1 MKRKVIILGGGLS
14 ALSTGIHL
22 LEDGGAAKYD
32 VKILCMEHR
41 LGGKAASWRKP
52 DGRFMEIGFH
62 AIFGYYRAI
71 RGLLAK
77 VGRPVTDTRWFSSN
91 HGIHLM
97 YEASARAVNRLH
109 LPNGISDIEAILNNG
124 FVDYQGM
131 NVLEKMRAARFFAE
145 ALPRLFLDP
154 LAPEIDEQ
162 SFTAFCVSMGLDI
175 SLTQKSWFRYVLDL
189 AFNYPNEG
197 SAFVG
202 ARGFRALVGYENSE
216 VFYFNGPMSEIMIA
230 PLAEYFT
237 ALGGTIEFCTKVTGI
252 TLDPSSRRITKLS
265 TQAMATPIPIPGVV
279 DHVDWAPIGGS
290 YSLEDDPYPHKGD
303 PKPGE
308 GAPVHEL
315 TLGADFDEVVW
326 TLPVDSTKALL
337 RTTPSFEEAVMESPK
352 LSRVFYLRTVAP
364 ISMRIW
370 LPNKVMPADFDT
382 VVMGTPQ
389 PAATIIDYANR
400 VEELRR
406 GPYGSVIEFEGQEGL
421 HADFTDRE
429 MQRVLLE
436 QFAELPFVD
445 SGRFSI
451 DDVLEGR
458 NGCHLELRRNTA
470 NHLRY
475 LLMEPGH
482 WKYRYEQEDSGYE
495 NLVFAGDWMQ
505 GTQPTASMEAATR
518 TGKVA
523 ANHLRYKAGLA
534 PAAD

>member
-62 AIFGYYRAI
+62 AVFGYYRAL
-71 RGLLAK
+71 RSLLAK

-91 HGIHLM
+91 HGVHLM
-97 YEASARAVNRLH
+97 YEASARVVNRLH
-109 LPNGISDIEAILNNG
+109 LPEGLADIEAILNNG
-124 FVDYQGM
+124 FLDYQGM
-131 NVLEKMRAARFFAE
+131 TPFEKMRTARFFAE
-145 ALPRLFLDP
+145 MLPRLLLDP
-154 LAPEIDEQ
+154 LSEELDEQ
-162 SFTAFCVSMGLDI
+162 TFTGFAVAYGLDL

-197 SAFVG
+197 SAYVG
-202 ARGFRALVGYENSE
+202 ARGFRALLGYDSSE

-237 ALGGTIEFCTKVTGI
+237 SLGGTIEFCTKVTGV
-252 TLDPSSRRITKLS
+252 TLDPSTQRITKLT
-265 TQAMATPIPIPGVV
+265 TQPMATPIPIPGVF
-279 DHVDWAPIGGS
+279 DHVDWAPIGSG
-290 YSLEDDPYPHKGD
+290 YSLEDDPYPKKGD
-303 PKPGE
+303 PQPGE
-308 GAPVHEL
+308 GAPTQER
-315 TLGADFDEVVW
+315 TLGADFDEIVW

-337 RTTPSFEEAVMESPK
+337 RTTPSFEDAVMENPK
-352 LSRVFYLRTVAP
+352 LSRVFHLRTVAP

-370 LPNKVMPADFDT
+370 LPHKVMPADFDT

-421 HADFTDRE
+421 HGDFTDE
-429 MQRVLLE
+429 ELQRFMLK

-445 SGRFSI
+445 SRRLSI
-451 DDVLEGR
+451 DDVMEGR
-458 NGCHLELRRNTA
+458 NGCHLELRRNTSH
-470 NHLRY
+470 HLRY

-482 WKYRYEQEDSGYE
+482 WKHRYEQEGSGYQ

-518 TGKVA
+518 TGRVA
-523 ANHLRYKAGLA
+523 ADHLRYKAGLRPSA
-534 PAAD
+534 E

>member
-52 DGRFMEIGFH
+52 DGRYMEIGFH
-62 AIFGYYRAI
+62 AIFGYYHAI
-71 RGLLAK
+71 RNLLAK

-91 HGIHLM
+91 HGVHLM

-109 LPNGISDIEAILNNG
+109 LPNNISDIEAILNNG
-124 FVDYQGM
+124 FFNYQGM
-131 NVLEKMRAARFFAE
+131 NAFEKMLAARFFAE
-145 ALPRLFLDP
+145 ALPRLLLDP
-154 LAPEIDEQ
+154 LPPDIDEQ
-162 SFTAFCVSMGLDI
+162 SFTAACVGMGLDI
-175 SLTQKSWFRYVLDL
+175 SLTQKSWFKYVLDL
-189 AFNYPNEG
+189 AFNSPNEG

-202 ARGFRALVGYENSE
+202 LRGFKALIGYHNSE

-237 ALGGTIEFCTKVTGI
+237 RLGGTIEFCTKVTGV
-252 TLDPSSRRITKLS
+252 TLDPSTRRVTKLS
-265 TQAMATPIPIPGVV
+265 TQLMAQPIPIPGVY
-279 DHVDWAPIGGS
+279 DHVDWSPIGGS
-290 YSLEDDPYPHKGD
+290 YSLEDDPYPKKGD
-303 PKPGE
+303 PKPAD
-308 GAPVHEL
+308 GAPVQEL
-315 TLGADFDEVVW
+315 ALGTDFDEVVW
-326 TLPVDSTKALL
+326 TLPIESTKALL
-337 RTTPSFEEAVMESPK
+337 RTTTNFDEAVLGNPK
-352 LSRVFYLRTVAP
+352 LARVFNLRTVAP

-389 PAATIIDYANR
+389 PTATIIDYTNR

-406 GPYGSVIEFEGQEGL
+406 GAYGSVVEFEGQEGL
-421 HADFTDRE
+421 YGDFTDKE
-429 MQRVLLE
+429 LQRIILE
-436 QFAELPFVD
+436 KFVELPFVD
-445 SGRFSI
+445 KRHISI
-451 DDVLEGR
+451 DDVLENR
-458 NGCHLELRRNTA
+458 NGCHIELRRNTA

-475 LLMEPGH
+475 ILMEPGH
-482 WKYRYEQEDSGYE
+482 WKHRYEQEGSGYD

-523 ANHLRYKAGLA
+523 ADHLRYKAGLA
-534 PAAD
+534 PSTE